1 MKDTYN
7 EFHLTDDNFKYT
19 FFDFFKNKYNESSGA
34 LCISI
39 DLSTFGINQANIK
52 TVKNNY
58 DKLVLKR
65 TKNML

>member
-1 MKDTYN
+1 MKDIYK
-7 EFHLTDDNFKYT
+7 EFHQTDDHFKYT
-19 FFDFFKNKYNESSGA
+19 FFDFFKNKYNESRGA

-39 DLSTFGINQANIK
+39 DLSSFEINLSNIK

-58 DKLVLKR
+58 DQLIFKR